1 MDENLIIEP
10 ITKSFEPQT
19 VDFINSI
26 LKSEFPDSL
35 HHLAADDLENLCDNY
50 KGKRDLFLVLK
61 TETDIIG
68 TVAIKEDS
76 RQVALLRRLFVSP
89 QYRNKGYGKLL
100 IQKAIDFCIDKKYEM
115 ICFRGN
121 NQMDGAIKIIEKFG
135 FIKKDLIDFGSF
147 HIYIY
152 VKLL

>member
-1 MDENLIIEP
+1 MEENLTIEP
-10 ITKSFEPQT
+10 ITKPLEPQT
-19 VDFINSI
+19 VDFINAI
-26 LKSEFPDSL
+26 LRSEFPDSF
-35 HHLAADDLENLCDNY
+35 HHLVADDLANLCDNY
-50 KGKRDLFLVLK
+50 RGKRDLFLVLK
-61 TETDIIG
+61 NDSDIIG

-89 QYRNKGYGKLL
+89 NYRNKGYGKMLM
-100 IQKAIDFCIDKKYEM
+100 QKAIDFCLDKKYEM

-121 NQMDGAIKIIEKFG
+121 NQMDGAIKTIEKFG
-135 FIKKDLIDFGSF
+135 FIRKDLLDLGSF